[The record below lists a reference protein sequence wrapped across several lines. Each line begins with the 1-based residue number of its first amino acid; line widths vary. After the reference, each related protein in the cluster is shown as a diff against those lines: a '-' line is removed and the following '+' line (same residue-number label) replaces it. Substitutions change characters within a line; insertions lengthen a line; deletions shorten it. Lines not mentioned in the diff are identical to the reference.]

1 MRTPSAVILSCVA
14 AAVVAADPQAL
25 TGKVVAVAD
34 GGRRQS
40 SPPTLVNG
48 SIPSRLVRRDR
59 LPSPTGVGWL
69 PGVLPQDSWPIQH
82 APFAPRLIPVCV
94 ARWALCA
101 RSAQV

>member
-14 AAVVAADPQAL
+14 AAGVAADPQAL

-40 SPPTLVNG
+40 SPPTSVNG
-48 SIPSRLVRRDR
+48 SIPRRDR